1 MRLNRFAKYAWFVLV
16 FNIGVILWGAFVRAT
31 GSGAG
36 CGNHWPLCDGVV
48 IPASPQFETM
58 VELTHRATSGIAML
72 LVAGMLVWAFKAYPK
87 GHRVRFGASLSS
99 IFIIIEALLGASLV
113 LFGWVGED
121 DSAARAVSIS
131 LHLVNTFILLAFLS
145 LTAWWASGG
154 QWVRLRGQGIRMV
167 GLGIAVAAMF
177 LIGMSGAIT
186 ALGDTLFPAES
197 ISDVLSRERS
207 ETNHF
212 LKDLRVWHPV
222 IAIVAGFYIAFMA
235 GLFRMLSSSPQVQ
248 KFSMGLIGLYIIQ
261 LIAGGVNVILLAPV
275 WMQLVHL
282 LLADLV
288 WILLVLLS
296 AAVLAVGTEQESVR
310 EVPSPRVITADR

>member
-1 MRLNRFAKYAWFVLV
+1 MRLNRFAKYAWFVLA
-16 FNIGVILWGAFVRAT
+16 FNLGVILWGAFVRAT

-36 CGNHWPLCDGVV
+36 CGSHWPLCDGVV
-48 IPASPQFETM
+48 LPASPQFETM

-113 LFGWVGED
+113 LFGWVAED

-131 LHLVNTFILLAFLS
+131 LHLVNTFILLSFLT
-145 LTAWWASGG
+145 LTSWWASGG
-154 QWVRLRGQGIRMV
+154 KWIRLKGQGTALV
-167 GLGIAVAAMF
+167 GLSIAVAAML

-186 ALGDTLFPAES
+186 ALGDTLFPAETL
-197 ISDVLSRERS
+197 SDLLSRERS
-207 ETNHF
+207 EADHF
-212 LKDLRVWHPV
+212 LKGLRVWHPV
-222 IAIVAGFYIAFMA
+222 IAIGAGFYIAFMA
-235 GLFRMLSSSPQVQ
+235 GLFRMFSGSPLVHR
-248 KFSMGLIGLYIIQ
+248 FSMGLIGLYFIQ
-261 LIAGGVNVILLAPV
+261 LVAGGLNLILLAPV

-288 WILLVLLS
+288 WIVLILLS
-296 AAVLAVGTEQESVR
+296 AVVLAVETESEPVSEKR
-310 EVPSPRVITADR
+310 SIRALTADR